1 MSSPLINVTKLF
13 KEKKYK
19 ELIAYIQTNFLVK
32 NSQLLNILA
41 ICRILNKRDKNSYIQ
56 ALKEFKEAYFKEKK
70 TKFGLEALINFI
82 NTASDFYLMQSP
94 ADDKIF
100 DTTVYLNESISFFN
114 EAEEFFGYEKRL
126 ISSIIRVFLHQSQI
140 AKALFYYNKQFLKND
155 LDLLSLTNWIFQ
167 NNYLKI
173 WHQQDYFKY
182 SKLIEEL
189 VESFPKEKLIKLNY
203 LKNKKIKIGF
213 LSSDILKKH
222 SITYFLK
229 SVLLNYDKNIFEII
243 LFIDNKIEDQ
253 NTLEF
258 ISLVDSSFNISGL
271 NNLEALNLVRDT
283 KIDFIID
290 LMGLTSIKRFS
301 LYKNRVAPTQI
312 SWLGYSNTT
321 GLKNMDYIIA
331 DHNLILP
338 QEEKNYHEKIIYLPN
353 IWACHSGIEIKTE
366 KNNHPCLKNNFITFG
381 SFNNFSKI
389 NEKVVEVWSKILKAN
404 NSSKLILK
412 SSNKVDLNILKA
424 IFKKNGVHDSVF
436 FFEKKKLEN
445 HFALYNS
452 IDIALD
458 TFPYNGVTTSFEAI
472 LMGVPVLTMKGFN
485 FNSRCGESININIG
499 MEYLI
504 AENDEDYV
512 NKATELSKDKFKLIK
527 IRNNI
532 YENAKSS
539 PLFNKQN
546 FSNEFFNALKQINK

>member
-1 MSSPLINVTKLF
+1 M
-13 KEKKYK
+13 
-19 ELIAYIQTNFLVK
+19 
-32 NSQLLNILA
+32 
-41 ICRILNKRDKNSYIQ
+41 
-56 ALKEFKEAYFKEKK
+56 
-70 TKFGLEALINFI
+70 
-82 NTASDFYLMQSP
+82 
-94 ADDKIF
+94 
-100 DTTVYLNESISFFN
+100 NESISFLT

-189 VESFPKEKLIKLNY
+189 VESFPNEKLIKLNY

-353 IWACHSGIEIKTE
+353 IWACHSGIEIMTE